1 LLSLLGHFFVDA
13 RAGIWLKTTGVNDD
27 VLVSALTALT
37 IVTIAREACIVCDD
51 GVTTFGETVKERGLA
66 YIGASYQSQYGFQI
80 NLSVG
85 I

>member
-1 LLSLLGHFFVDA
+1 LGLLGHFFVNA
-13 RAGIWLKTTGVNDD
+13 RAGIWLKPAGVNDN
-27 VLVSALTALT
+27 VLVPALTTLSIMT
-37 IVTIAREACIVCDD
+37 ITSKARIVCDD
-51 GVTTFGETVKERGLA
+51 SVTTFGETVKERGLA